1 MRGFQVKLFIRFGVF
16 AIAASSTA
24 NEYTFLLLLLPR
36 HSHSSN
42 SIARTPCPPE
52 RRCHDPEDSRE
63 LERAVTHA
71 AQLHLGGSE
80 AYVTGPV
87 TPRWYRGGG
96 GGGGGGNFIQ
106 SWILGAFIHIGVF
119 LCSQGPR
126 LLGPLQGLQGLTLTG
141 LLPAQ
146 ES

>member
-1 MRGFQVKLFIRFGVF
+1 MKLFIRFGVF

-71 AQLHLGGSE
+71 AQLHL
-80 AYVTGPV
+80 AGPRRTLPDRSRHDGIEEEEEEEEEESLFKANAV
-87 TPRWYRGGG
+87 NWRRGGG
-96 GGGGGGNFIQ
+96 GGGGGKSFIQ
-106 SWILGAFIHIGVF
+106 
-119 LCSQGPR
+119 GPT
-126 LLGPLQGLQGLTLTG
+126 P
-141 LLPAQ
+141 
-146 ES
+146 